1 MLATI
6 RRAARG
12 LRASATR
19 RPLLVALMT
28 LGLGAAAPAAAASRW
43 WGFTT
48 RVSAHDYNVH
58 RLDVSG
64 WRVTVRGDGDTDLDC
79 YLYANGRLVATD
91 DDDTDYCILD
101 TRGNT
106 GPYTLYV
113 RNWGGVYNQY
123 DVRVQ

>member
-1 MLATI
+1 MIATL
-6 RRAARG
+6 RRAART
-12 LRASATR
+12 LRVFTAR
-19 RPLLVALMT
+19 RPVVAALAVVT
-28 LGLGAAAPAAAASRW
+28 LAAAPAGAASGW

-79 YLYANGRLVATD
+79 YLGKNGRLIAAD
-91 DDDTDYCILD
+91 DDATDYCVLD
-101 TRGNT
+101 TRGVA

-113 RNWGGVYNQY
+113 RNLGGVYNQY
-123 DVRVQ
+123 DVRVE